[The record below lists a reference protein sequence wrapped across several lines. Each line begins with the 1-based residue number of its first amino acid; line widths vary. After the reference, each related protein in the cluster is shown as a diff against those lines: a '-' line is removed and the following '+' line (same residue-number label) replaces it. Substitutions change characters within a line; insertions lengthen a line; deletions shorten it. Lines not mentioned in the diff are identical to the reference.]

1 MHRALTILNSTRFD
15 APLPCDSAL
24 SRVRAKTGLDLTR
37 ARARAGF
44 ARGHL
49 LDVVV
54 YFPGGSGNQLEAV
67 AAEELVQLLV
77 GEELFERWIG
87 NVVATPTVRGGLL
100 SVINEAAEDRS
111 ALPIGMLLD
120 SVRAAIA
127 GLKSGIEQAWLGC
140 ASDAEDWFAFEL
152 SPDAAPDYAA
162 QDDLLF
168 CSTRAPEP
176 KKCFL
181 QGERFFSG
189 RFTAGGALFTYL
201 KYDTNETGLEAR
213 LTERSRFEQVIQRII
228 PAGDGAVVGF
238 GLGRR
243 YGYIDLLLA
252 DPDCARQRVLPAVR
266 ELGISKQSWV
276 LFCDT
281 ELISEFLPVYPG
293 SPPPFGG

>member
-1 MHRALTILNSTRFD
+1 VHRALSILNSTRFD
-15 APLPCDSAL
+15 APLPCDAA
-24 SRVRAKTGLDLTR
+24 RAQVHAKTGLDFTR

-49 LDVVV
+49 LDIVV
-54 YFPGGSGNQLEAV
+54 YLPGGNGNQFETE

-87 NVVATPTVRGGLL
+87 NVAATPTVRGGLL
-100 SVINEAAEDRS
+100 SVINETAEDRS
-111 ALPIGMLLD
+111 ALPIETLLD

-127 GLKSGIEQAWLGC
+127 GLKAGLEQPSFAYTTD
-140 ASDAEDWFAFEL
+140 ASDWFAFEL
-152 SPDAAPDYAA
+152 SPDPAADYAA

-168 CSTRAPEP
+168 CSTRTPEP

-181 QGERFFSG
+181 HGERFFSG
-189 RFTAGGALFTYL
+189 RFTTSGALFTYL
-201 KYDTNETGLEAR
+201 KYDTSEIGLEAR
-213 LTERSRFEQVIQRII
+213 LAERSRFEQEIQRII
-228 PAGDGAVVGF
+228 PEGDGTVVGF

-252 DPDCARQRVLPAVR
+252 DPDCARQRVLPALR
-266 ELGISKQSWV
+266 ALGISRQSWV

-281 ELISEFLPVYPG
+281 ELNSEFLPVYLG